1 MDAATVKPARLTGF
15 AALRWAGRFAL
26 DPLTGTRRAFEAFG
40 PCVMLVEGLPLFT
53 ANRVVTL
60 GVPLLLTAGAAFYG
74 ELMSRPQTW
83 RGVNVLP
90 GGPKNSAARRMS
102 PGLMRVTGE
111 QHAHYRKLLAAPLRR
126 TRVEALTKNMAR
138 LAELEIASW
147 PVGKDIDLWEYV
159 RRLMQGFAVEFL
171 FGGMSEQSR
180 TITES
185 GCRMMERKWDW
196 RATAVPINLPITTY
210 GQIVREAA
218 LLERR
223 LLAWVAGKRGRA
235 DDQDIAS
242 IFANGRDPA
251 GNPIDDAG
259 IVAQLP
265 SLFGLSSEGGQSVLT
280 WTLFLLMQHPA
291 VAERLRDEL
300 HNKLGRSSPS
310 LDRAAEL
317 PFLDAVV
324 KEAMRVLPPV
334 PLQFRVA
341 QEDTTVAGERVPKGT
356 RAVLNT
362 FLTNRTSDLY
372 PASDSFRPERWFT
385 IAPTAFEF
393 PVFGAG
399 PHICPGYWFD
409 SIAVKI
415 AVAAIVTRYQMNLP
429 PPTRIDYR
437 VQPTLRPRARLGVVL
452 GSADGA
458 SPEATPVTG
467 KIRGLVKL
475 PQ

>member
-1 MDAATVKPARLTGF
+1 
-15 AALRWAGRFAL
+15 LRWGWRFAL
-26 DPLTGTRRAFEAFG
+26 DPLTSTRRAFEAFG
-40 PCVMLVEGLPLFT
+40 PCVILADGLPLIRR
-53 ANRVVTL
+53 NRVATL
-60 GVPLLLTAGAAFYG
+60 GVPLVLTAGAALYS
-74 ELMSRPQTW
+74 ELMSRPDTW

-102 PGLMRVTGE
+102 SGLMRLTGE

-138 LAELEIASW
+138 LAETETASW
-147 PVGKDIDLWEYV
+147 PVGPNIDLWEYV

-171 FGGMSEQSR
+171 FGGNSEQSR
-180 TITES
+180 TITEM

-196 RATAVPINLPITTY
+196 RAMVPINLPVTTY

-223 LLAWVAGKRGRA
+223 LLAWTAGKRGHT
-235 DDQDIAS
+235 DEGDIAS
-242 IFANGRDPA
+242 IIANSRDGA
-251 GNPIDDAG
+251 GNAVEDAA

-280 WTLFLLMQHPA
+280 WTLFLLMQHPEI
-291 VAERLRDEL
+291 AERLRDEL
-300 HNKLGRSSPS
+300 HNKLGRTSPS
-310 LDRAAEL
+310 LDRAGEL
-317 PFLDAVV
+317 PYLDAVV
-324 KEAMRVLPPV
+324 KETMRVLPPV
-334 PLQFRVA
+334 PFQFRVA
-341 QEDTTVAGERVPKGT
+341 QRDTSIAGENTPKGT

-362 FLTNRTSDLY
+362 FLTNRTPNLY
-372 PASDSFRPERWFT
+372 PEWDVFRPERWFT

-409 SIAVKI
+409 STAVKI
-415 AVAAIVTRYQMNLP
+415 AVAAIVVRYRMNLP
-429 PPTRIDYR
+429 PGTRIDYR
-437 VQPTLRPRARLGVVL
+437 IQPTLRPHAGLGIVL
-452 GSADGA
+452 SAANGA
-458 SPEATPVTG
+458 SPAVTPVTG
-467 KIRGLVKL
+467 KIRNLVTL

>member
-1 MDAATVKPARLTGF
+1 
-15 AALRWAGRFAL
+15 
-26 DPLTGTRRAFEAFG
+26 
-40 PCVMLVEGLPLFT
+40 
-53 ANRVVTL
+53 
-60 GVPLLLTAGAAFYG
+60 
-74 ELMSRPQTW
+74 
-83 RGVNVLP
+83 
-90 GGPKNSAARRMS
+90 
-102 PGLMRVTGE
+102 
-111 QHAHYRKLLAAPLRR
+111 
-126 TRVEALTKNMAR
+126 
-138 LAELEIASW
+138 
-147 PVGKDIDLWEYV
+147 
-159 RRLMQGFAVEFL
+159 MQGFAVEFL
-171 FGGMSEQSR
+171 FGGMSEQCR

-362 FLTNRTSDLY
+362 FLTNRTPDLY

>member
-1 MDAATVKPARLTGF
+1 MDSAPVKPARVTGF
-15 AALRWAGRFAL
+15 AALRWGCRFAL
-26 DPLTGTRRAFEAFG
+26 DPLMGTRRAFEAFG
-40 PCVMLVEGLPLFT
+40 PCVILVDGLPLISR
-53 ANRVVTL
+53 NRVATL
-60 GVPLLLTAGAAFYG
+60 GVPLVLTAGAAFYS
-74 ELMSRPQTW
+74 ELMSRPDTW

-102 PGLMRVTGE
+102 SGLMRLTGE

-138 LAELEIASW
+138 LAETETASW
-147 PVGKDIDLWEYV
+147 PVGQNIDLWEYV

-171 FGGMSEQSR
+171 FGGGSEQSR
-180 TITES
+180 TITEL

-196 RATAVPINLPITTY
+196 RAMVPINLAITTY

-218 LLERR
+218 VLERR
-223 LLAWVAGKRGRA
+223 LLAWTAAKRGHT
-235 DDQDIAS
+235 DEDDIAS
-242 IFANGRDPA
+242 IIVNSRDPA
-251 GNPIDDAG
+251 GNPVDDAS

-300 HNKLGRSSPS
+300 HNKLGHTAPS

-317 PFLDAVV
+317 PYLDAVV
-324 KEAMRVLPPV
+324 KETMRVLPPV
-334 PLQFRVA
+334 PFQFRVA
-341 QEDTTVAGERVPKGT
+341 QQQTTIAGQDMPKGA

-362 FLTNRTSDLY
+362 FLTNRAPNLY
-372 PASDSFRPERWFT
+372 PESDVFRPERWFT

-409 SIAVKI
+409 STAVKI
-415 AVAAIVTRYQMNLP
+415 AVAAIVTRYGMNLP
-429 PPTRIDYR
+429 PGTRIDYR
-437 VQPTLRPRARLGVVL
+437 IQPTLRPRARLGVVL
-452 GSADGA
+452 SAANGA
-458 SPEATPVTG
+458 GPAAATPVTG
-467 KIRGLVKL
+467 KIRNLVKL